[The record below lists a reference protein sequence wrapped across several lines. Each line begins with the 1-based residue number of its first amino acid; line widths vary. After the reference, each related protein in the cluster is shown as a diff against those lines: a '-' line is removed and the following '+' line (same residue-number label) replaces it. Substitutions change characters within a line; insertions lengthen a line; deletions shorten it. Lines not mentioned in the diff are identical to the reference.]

1 MSDIVLNSASKLFR
15 DGRAWFRRNGNRAGV
30 TCALDALSLTVS
42 AGHPLVLLGPNG
54 AGKST
59 LLRLVCTMFLPDSGQ
74 VLVDGFDTR
83 RHGEQVRRRVGF
95 TLGHERSFFPRLT
108 AAENLEFFA
117 ALEEV
122 PRRQRRERVRACLEK
137 VGLEDAGG
145 KLVMKFSSGMCQ
157 RLGLARALLKR
168 PSVLLL
174 DEPTR
179 SLDPASAAR
188 CWNLVR
194 QLADEGVTV
203 VLATHNL
210 EEAAAVGNTVA
221 VLQAGRLAAL
231 HRLAAADSA
240 ADLRR
245 FYFENVEQPAGAE
258 VFAGGPS

>member
-1 MSDIVLNSASKLFR
+1 MSEIVLNSVCKLFP
-15 DGRAWFRRNGNRAGV
+15 DSPAWFRGKHKGAGA
-30 TCALDALSLTVS
+30 TRALDAISLTVS
-42 AGHPLVLLGPNG
+42 PGRPLVLLGPNG
-54 AGKST
+54 AGKTT
-59 LLRLVCTMFLPDSGQ
+59 LLRLISTMFLPDSGE
-74 VLVDGFDTR
+74 VLIDGLDTR
-83 RHGEQVRRRVGF
+83 RDGDAVRRRVGF
-95 TLGHERSFFPRLT
+95 TLGHERSFYPRLT

-117 ALEEV
+117 ALEEA
-122 PRRQRRERVRACLEK
+122 PRRERRERVRVCLEK
-137 VGLEDAGG
+137 VGLENAGG

-157 RLGLARALLKR
+157 RLGLARALLKG

-179 SLDPASAAR
+179 SLDPASAVR
-188 CWNLVR
+188 CWELVR

-231 HRLAAADSA
+231 RPIAAAESA

-245 FYFENVEQPAGAE
+245 FYFDEVERPADAE
-258 VFAGGPS
+258 IFAGGRL

>member
-1 MSDIVLNSASKLFR
+1 MSEIVLNSVSKLFR
-15 DGRAWFRRNGNRAGV
+15 DRPGWFRRNGDGV
-30 TCALDALSLTVS
+30 ARALDAISLTVS
-42 AGHPLVLLGPNG
+42 PRRPLVLLGPNG
-54 AGKST
+54 AGKTT
-59 LLRLVCTMFLPDSGQ
+59 LLRLVSTMFLPDSGE
-74 VLVDGFDTR
+74 VLVDGLDTR
-83 RHGEQVRRRVGF
+83 RHGDQVRRRVGF
-95 TLGHERSFFPRLT
+95 TLGQERSFFPRLT

-122 PRRQRRERVRACLEK
+122 PRRERRERVRDCLEK
-137 VGLEDAGG
+137 AGLENTGD

-179 SLDPASAAR
+179 SLDPASAVR
-188 CWNLVR
+188 CWDQVR
-194 QLADEGVTV
+194 QLAAEGVTV

-231 HRLAAADSA
+231 RRIAAADSA

-245 FYFENVEQPAGAE
+245 LYFAEVEQQPDAE
-258 VFAGGPS
+258 IFAGGNP

>member
-1 MSDIVLNSASKLFR
+1 MSDIVLNSVSKLFPER
-15 DGRAWFRRNGNRAGV
+15 FAWLRRNREDAGA
-30 TCALDALSLTVS
+30 TRALDRISLTVS
-42 AGHPLVLLGPNG
+42 SGRPLILLGPNG

-59 LLRLVCTMFLPDSGQ
+59 LLRLVSTMFLPDSGQ

-83 RHGEQVRRRVGF
+83 RHGDQVRRRVGF
-95 TLGHERSFFPRLT
+95 TLAHERSFFPRLT

-122 PRRQRRERVRACLEK
+122 PRRERHERVRLCLDK
-137 VGLEDAGG
+137 VGLEDARG

-179 SLDPASAAR
+179 SLDPVSAAR
-188 CWNLVR
+188 CWDLVR

-231 HRLAAADSA
+231 RRIAAADSA

-245 FYFENVEQPAGAE
+245 FYFGEVERPAGAE
-258 VFAGGPS
+258 VFAGENP